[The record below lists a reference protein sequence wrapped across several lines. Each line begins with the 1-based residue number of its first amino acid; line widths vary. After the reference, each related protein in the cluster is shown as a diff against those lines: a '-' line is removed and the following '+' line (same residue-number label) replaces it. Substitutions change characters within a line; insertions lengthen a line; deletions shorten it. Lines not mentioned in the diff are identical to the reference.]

1 MDVEAKLAELDA
13 RERTSEHRLKD
24 LEAEMRDLHELTTAV
39 AVTNTNV
46 QALTRRVD
54 EMHADIKGLGGVAGK
69 RWNVAVEWL
78 VKGTVGALI
87 GALMALVL
95 K

>member
-24 LEAEMRDLHELTTAV
+24 LEAEMRDLHELTKAV

-46 QALTRRVD
+46 QALTKRVD
-54 EMHADIKGLGGVAGK
+54 EMHADIKGLSGIAGK
-69 RWNVAVEWL
+69 RWNAAIEWII
-78 VKGTVGALI
+78 KGTVGAI
-87 GALMALVL
+87 VGALIALVL